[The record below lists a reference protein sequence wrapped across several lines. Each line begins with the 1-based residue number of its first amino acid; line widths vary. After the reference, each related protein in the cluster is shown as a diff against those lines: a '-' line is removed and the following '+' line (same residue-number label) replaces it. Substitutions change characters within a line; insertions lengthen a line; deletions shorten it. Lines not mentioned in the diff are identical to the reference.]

1 MGQKLNRKREVT
13 EGLGEMNPEN
23 KNKVLC
29 MVRTG

>member
-1 MGQKLNRKREVT
+1 MGQKPNREREVT
-13 EGLGEMNPEN
+13 EGLGEMNPKN